1 MPTHLLVVESP
12 SKAKTLKKYLGS
24 DYEVLASY
32 GHVRDLE
39 AKEGAVDPENDFH
52 MRYALVERNRKHVDA
67 IARAAEQADQ
77 ILLATD
83 PDREGEA
90 IAWHLS
96 EILRSKKSLRDRPLK
111 RVVFYEIT
119 ESAVKEGVKR
129 PRDISMPL
137 VNAQQARRA
146 LDHLVGFNLSP
157 LLWRKIG
164 PGLSAGRVQS
174 PALRLVV
181 EREQQ
186 IEAFTSQEYWTVHLD
201 SHKQKE
207 QFSARLTQHRGQKLE
222 QFSITTAQQQ
232 QQVVDELMQA
242 ANGIATVVKVE
253 KKPKMRSPAAPFITS
268 TLQQEAVRK
277 LGMSAD
283 RAMRTAQQLY
293 EGADIDGGTVGL
305 ITYMRTDS
313 TNLANEAL
321 QEIRAYVGQHFSP
334 AYLPKAPVEYRSK
347 SKNAQEAHEAIRPT
361 SIFRTPDQVRAH
373 LSPDQARLYEM
384 IWKRTLACQMTPARY
399 DTTGVDIRVGTQDTL
414 FRATGQT
421 LVFPGYI
428 AVYQEGADDS
438 AEEGEE
444 KLPVLEEGEEIPAER
459 IYGTQHFT
467 LPPPRYTE
475 ASLVKKLEDYGI
487 GRPSTYA
494 SILSTL
500 QERGYALLDKKRFL
514 PTDLGRLVNGFLTA
528 NFDRYVDY
536 AFTAEMEEELD
547 QISNGELDWIKVLRQ
562 FWDPFVGTLQAKLE
576 TGRGVPLPA
585 AEPRVGTWKEYAQRL
600 LSEQWQQS
608 GRPPEACPKCSKQ
621 LFLQN
626 SKRGPFV
633 GCSGYPKCDYT
644 RPWGDFTDGPVVLGQ
659 DPATGL
665 DVLLMRG
672 PYGHYAQLGPT
683 VEGAKTKPRRASWPS
698 NVPVA
703 SADLQTALK
712 VLTLPRELGLHPETG
727 KPVEANVG
735 RFGPYV
741 KHNETFKSIPK
752 SESVYDITLAR
763 AVELLAQPKAARGG
777 EGRVLGEHP
786 IDQKPVSVLDGRY
799 GPYVKHGNINVTVPS
814 DMDPANLSLDDA
826 VDLLAEKAAKELANT
841 GSTAAPLAAAQRQRT
856 QQRSGPMSQ
865 ASQRQGQ
872 PDASNRKPAGAG
884 GGRVNRPNSGRPNSG
899 RPNAG
904 RPNAGGPNAGGP
916 NSTGPNSGG
925 PNAGGP
931 RRGQHGKPAGKG
943 QARPAQPAGNRER
956 SSRPPQRGAAAKSAP
971 RRRPT

>member
-1 MPTHLLVVESP
+1 MPINLLVVESP
-12 SKAKTLKKYLGS
+12 SKAKTLKKYLGRNF
-24 DYEVLASY
+24 EVLASY

-39 AKEGAVDPENDFH
+39 AKEGAVDPEHGFR
-52 MRYALVERNRKHVDA
+52 MKYALVEKNKKHVDA
-67 IARAAEQADQ
+67 IARAAEGADQ

-96 EILRSKKSLRDRPLK
+96 EILRGKKSLRNRPLK

-119 ESAVKEGVKR
+119 ESAVKEGVAQ

-164 PGLSAGRVQS
+164 PSLSAGRVQS
-174 PALRLVV
+174 PALRLIV
-181 EREQQ
+181 EREQE
-186 IEAFTSQEYWTVHLD
+186 IEAFSSQEYWTIHLD

-207 QFSARLTQHRGQKLE
+207 KFSARLTQYRGSKIE
-222 QFSITTAQQQ
+222 QFSVVSAQQQ
-232 QQVVDELMQA
+232 QEIVDALTRA
-242 ANGIATVVKVE
+242 AHGTATVVKVE
-253 KKPKMRSPAAPFITS
+253 KKPKVRSPAAPFITS

-293 EGADIDGGTVGL
+293 EGVDIDGEGPATSGGL

-313 TNLANEAL
+313 TNLAGEAVA
-321 QEIRAYVGQHFSP
+321 EIRDYVAKNFSA
-334 AYLPKAPVEYRSK
+334 AYLPKAGVEYRSK

-361 SIFRTPDQVRAH
+361 SIFRTPDQVREY

-384 IWKRTLACQMTPARY
+384 IWKRTVACQMAPARY
-399 DTTGVDIRVGTQDTL
+399 DTTGVDIGVGDQDAL

-428 AVYQEGADDS
+428 AVYQEGADDMV
-438 AEEGEE
+438 EEGEE
-444 KLPVLEEGEEIPAER
+444 KLPALEEGEQIPADR
-459 IYGTQHFT
+459 IHGEQHFT

-475 ASLVKKLEDYGI
+475 ASLVKKLEEYGI

-494 SILSTL
+494 SIISTL
-500 QERGYALLDKKRFL
+500 QDRGYAVLDKKRFT

-528 NFDRYVDY
+528 NFSRYVDY

-547 QISNGELDWIKVLRQ
+547 QISNGELDWVKVLRE
-562 FWDPFVGTLQAKLE
+562 FWEPFVGTLQEKLE

-585 AEPRVGTWKEYAQRL
+585 AEPRVSAWKEYAQRL
-600 LSEQWQQS
+600 LSQDWQQS
-608 GRPPEACPKCSKQ
+608 GRTPESCPKCGKQ
-621 LFLQN
+621 LYLQN

-644 RPWGDFTDGPVVLGQ
+644 RPWGELSEGPVTLGQ
-659 DPATGL
+659 DPETGL
-665 DVLLMRG
+665 DVLLLKG
-672 PYGHYAQLGPT
+672 PYGYYAQLGPT

-698 NVPVA
+698 NVPV
-703 SADLQTALK
+703 STADLDTALK
-712 VLTLPRELGLHPETG
+712 VLSLPRDLGLHPETN

-741 KHNETFKSIPK
+741 KHDNTYKSIPK

-763 AVELLAQPKAARGG
+763 AVELLAQPKSGQGG
-777 EGRVLGEHP
+777 GGRHLGLHP
-786 IDQKPVSVLDGRY
+786 IDQKPVAVLDGRY

-814 DMDPANLSLDDA
+814 DMDPATLTLDDA
-826 VDLLAEKAAKELANT
+826 VDLLAEKAAKELAKT
-841 GSTAAPLAAAQRQRT
+841 GSTAAPLAAAQRPRT
-856 QQRSGPMSQ
+856 QRPGAPGQGKQ
-865 ASQRQGQ
+865 QRQPQ
-872 PDASNRKPAGAG
+872 QNAGDRRSALG
-884 GGRVNRPNSGRPNSG
+884 GGR
-899 RPNAG
+899 
-904 RPNAGGPNAGGP
+904 GPGP
-916 NSTGPNSGG
+916 G
-925 PNAGGP
+925 
-931 RRGQHGKPAGKG
+931 RGQHPRAAGKG
-943 QARPAQPAGNRER
+943 PGPGGRAAAPPAGRNRPG
-956 SSRPPQRGAAAKSAP
+956 RPQQRPHVKSAP
-971 RRRPT
+971 RRRPV